1 MPTRVTVTV
10 LGSLNYDLIA
20 VAPRFPEAGESLIGN
35 TFYSAHGGKGGNQAV
50 AAARLGARVNMIG
63 RVGNDTFGAEMLQG
77 LKNFGVISSGITIQ
91 PDVSSG
97 IAHITIDG
105 SSQNKIVI
113 VPGANAYCGD
123 SEIALVKESMAYS
136 HILLLQMELSPD
148 VSIKAAEV
156 ARHFGKTIVFDPA
169 PARPLPD
176 HAYDLFDYLIPNE
189 TEATALA
196 GFTVSDAKSGLAA
209 ARVLHHKGCGVAIVK
224 LGALGACYASST
236 EEAYLPAFTVD
247 AIDTV
252 AAGDAFNGA
261 FAVAITEG
269 KTLRSAVI
277 WAMAAGAIAV
287 TKRGAQTAMPTREEI
302 AMLLKE
308 QPRK

>member
-1 MPTRVTVTV
+1 MSTYITITV

-20 VAPRFPEAGESLIGN
+20 VTPRFPEAGESLIGN
-35 TFYSAHGGKGGNQAV
+35 SFYSSHGGKGGNQAV

-77 LKNFGVISSGITIQ
+77 LKNFGVISSGISIE
-91 PDVSSG
+91 PGVSSG

-113 VPGANAYCGD
+113 VPGANAYCGA
-123 SEIALVKESMAYS
+123 SEIALVKESMASS
-136 HILLLQMELSPD
+136 HVLLLQMELPPD
-148 VSIKAAEV
+148 VSIKAAEA
-156 ARHFGKTIVFDPA
+156 ARNLGKTIVFDPA

-176 HAYDLFDYLIPNE
+176 RAYHLLDYLIPNE

-196 GFTVSDAKSGLAA
+196 GFTVSDADSGLAA
-209 ARVLHHKGCGVAIVK
+209 ARALHRKGCGVAIVK
-224 LGALGACYASST
+224 LGALGACYVSNT
-236 EEAYLPAFTVD
+236 EEEYLPAFIVG

-261 FAVAITEG
+261 FAVAIAEG
-269 KTLRSAVI
+269 KTLRNAVI

-287 TKRGAQTAMPTREEI
+287 TKRGAQTAMPTREEVER
-302 AMLLKE
+302 LLQE
-308 QPRK
+308 QP